1 MIGTMSR
8 RKKIVIV
15 LMLGIIAGIALVP
28 KAIIH
33 ETLWSSV
40 EAQAARAGIN
50 LHCTEPQFGFRSLNT
65 GPCTMKYGVLGVEI
79 KSFTAALAGIT
90 PFTVAADAEIFGD
103 SCSISATGSS
113 ISITRC
119 KAFVNTVPQLLGFG
133 FTAGELMV
141 SGTVNK
147 PQKGAQIGNANIGFL
162 IENLNHPAL
171 TTTKL
176 GFGAKARVLLIPAFS
191 AAKMN
196 GTFIS
201 TGDTWKIVVPE
212 LSASVMQASNI
223 EVTGGAE
230 SNSELSGTAKFS
242 LLGDGI
248 RQYGPL
254 IDALVGKSET
264 AQAEDLG
271 AGESAKFYQLIISG
285 NNARPQFRV
294 LKISNTR

>member
-1 MIGTMSR
+1 MGR

-65 GPCTMKYGVLGVEI
+65 GPCTMKYGLLGVEI

-103 SCSISATGSS
+103 SCSLSATDSS
-113 ISITRC
+113 IAIKRC

-147 PQKGAQIGNANIGFL
+147 PQKGARLGTANIQFA
-162 IENLNHPAL
+162 IDNLTHPTL

-176 GFGAKARVLLIPAFS
+176 GFGAQARILFIPAFS
-191 AAKMN
+191 AGKMN
-196 GTFIS
+196 GS
-201 TGDTWKIVVPE
+201 LSAAGDTWKILVPE
-212 LSASVMQASNI
+212 LSSSVMQASNI

-230 SNSELSGTAKFS
+230 SNSKLSGTLKFS

-254 IDALVGKSET
+254 IDALVSKSET

-271 AGESAKFYQLIISG
+271 AFAKFYQLIISG
-285 NNARPQFRV
+285 TNARPQFRV